1 METYKDGRGYPTRR
15 YKSKKGAEY
24 ELIEVKPGSK
34 RKRSSSASKKPKS
47 AAASKSSPASKPR
60 SITPARK
67 KRSRST
73 TQASQKRR
81 AMTKGIKRA
90 RKSIRKRK
98 PGQMALL

>member
-47 AAASKSSPASKPR
+47 AAASSPARKPR
-60 SITPARK
+60 AATPARK
-67 KRSRST
+67 KRSST
-73 TQASQKRR
+73 ATKASQKRR
-81 AMTKGIKRA
+81 ATTKGIKRA
-90 RKSIRKRK
+90 RKSTRKRK

>member
-15 YKSKKGAEY
+15 YKSTKGAEY

-47 AAASKSSPASKPR
+47 AAASSPARKPR
-60 SITPARK
+60 AATPARK
-67 KRSRST
+67 KRSST
-73 TQASQKRR
+73 ATKASQKRR
-81 AMTKGIKRA
+81 ATTKGIKRA
-90 RKSIRKRK
+90 RKSTRKRK